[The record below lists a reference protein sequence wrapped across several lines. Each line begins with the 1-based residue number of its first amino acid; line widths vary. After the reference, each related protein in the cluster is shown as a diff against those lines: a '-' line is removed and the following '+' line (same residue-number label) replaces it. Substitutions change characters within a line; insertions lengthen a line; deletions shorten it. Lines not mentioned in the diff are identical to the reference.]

1 MAKNQKLP
9 PLFHLKRKPCTL
21 ISFSHLIFFFLL
33 YLCGL
38 RTLLSSVILFPAH
51 TQHLFDYVYIIR
63 IPLFYTIIKMISTPI
78 PNSYAPVPLKNAAEN
93 RSDIVWKH
101 CISVGGDAI
110 KLQCKLYCLFAYHVE
125 LKFIMRF
132 KCDIIIYATLYICPH
147 IWLYVHIYEFL
158 KFCRILRSP
167 DLQSILPFPISSKI
181 SILTTMKG
189 TNDEWWYAMK
199 LECWSS
205 CTAQNYVLMMMVAC
219 HMLNIFISTMGL
231 RRLQF
236 MIRKYRS

>member
-101 CISVGGDAI
+101 CISVGGDAR

-147 IWLYVHIYEFL
+147 IWLYVHIYEFINFVGSYDPCYDL
-158 KFCRILRSP
+158 PIYNPYSPSQSWVRS
-167 DLQSILPFPISSKI
+167 QFWLP
-181 SILTTMKG
+181 
-189 TNDEWWYAMK
+189 W
-199 LECWSS
+199 C
-205 CTAQNYVLMMMVAC
+205 V
-219 HMLNIFISTMGL
+219 
-231 RRLQF
+231 
-236 MIRKYRS
+236 